1 MEAYDVSSR
10 ESAKAL
16 QNTLM
21 DNPKIT
27 TALDDLMEQKGIG
40 KTFRIEKLGEHM
52 KSPDPVVSLKALD
65 MGFKLSGD
73 DQEAKRQEP
82 EKYSFFKLPDELM
95 SPAIIEFGDLAKYER
110 IEGQCAICKSDSAS
124 SLCKECFKK
133 YPGVTSKLIRYW
145 NGDQC
150 AICVDERRCYDFCLQ
165 CAKRV
170 NHAEN

>member
-1 MEAYDVSSR
+1 MRDPEVQVAVD
-10 ESAKAL
+10 E
-16 QNTLM
+16 
-21 DNPKIT
+21 
-27 TALDDLMEQKGIG
+27 LMERGGIG
-40 KTFRIEKLGEHM
+40 RAFRIQKLGDHM
-52 KSPDPVVSLKALD
+52 QNPDPVVSLKALD
-65 MGFKLSGD
+65 MGFKLAGD

-82 EKYSFFKLPDELM
+82 GKSSFFKFPDDMLG
-95 SPAIIEFGDLAKYER
+95 PAIIEFGDLAKYER